1 MRAKVQ
7 FQLSV
12 STNTGIFN
20 DFHPMIY
27 QTQALPVLYMVQHA
41 DVGEED
47 AHYFVSQVKYITY
60 LPVVVELVWPFPNPF
75 VNGWW

>member
-1 MRAKVQ
+1 
-7 FQLSV
+7 
-12 STNTGIFN
+12 
-20 DFHPMIY
+20 MIY